1 MNIQAETQN
10 KFSNDPLY
18 HLEILKTDVHRLRY
32 DYNQNPLL
40 FRAFDSLIKRTDLI
54 KKLIKINPRFDWQ
67 IIQLEM
73 DRLYKL
79 DSSLTGYKILFDF
92 KNTRLPNRAFILFH
106 LFDNSKTNKL

>member
-1 MNIQAETQN
+1 MNIDAETQK

-18 HLEILKTDVHRLRY
+18 HLEILETDVHRLRY
-32 DYNQNPLL
+32 DYNQDPLL
-40 FRAFDSLIKRTDLI
+40 FRAFDNLLTIISLI

-92 KNTRLPNRAFILFH
+92 KNTRLPNRAYIQFL
-106 LFDNSKTNKL
+106 LFDNPKTNKL